1 MREAVISIIT
11 FCVFYFSNFVILSG
25 LGALMKPEG
34 DPFINSYLNP
44 VYSGMAALAA
54 IIIVCTCIIVKKL
67 DEVLKEL
74 KNENKT
80 DEIKTDGIK
89 TVGSKTDKIKTDEKQ
104 INKP

>member
-1 MREAVISIIT
+1 MREAIISIIT

-54 IIIVCTCIIVKKL
+54 IIIVCTCIIVRKL

-74 KNENKT
+74 KKDEYKSGKNKANANEADVNKA
-80 DEIKTDGIK
+80 D
-89 TVGSKTDKIKTDEKQ
+89 
-104 INKP
+104 

>member
-44 VYSGMAALAA
+44 VYSGMAA

>member
-1 MREAVISIIT
+1 MLFFKIGTREAFNMRKAIISIIT

-44 VYSGMAALAA
+44 VYSGIAALAA
-54 IIIVCTCIIVKKL
+54 IMIVCTYIIVKKL

-74 KNENKT
+74 KTDENKT
-80 DEIKTDGIK
+80 DEN
-89 TVGSKTDKIKTDEKQ
+89 KIDEK
-104 INKP
+104 K

>member
-44 VYSGMAALAA
+44 VYSGIAALAA
-54 IIIVCTCIIVKKL
+54 IIIVCTCIVVKKL
-67 DEVLKEL
+67 NEVLKEL
-74 KNENKT
+74 KNESKTVGNKT
-80 DEIKTDGIK
+80 DEGN
-89 TVGSKTDKIKTDEKQ
+89 TDEKQ